1 MQCSSVD
8 LPDPDGPMI
17 AVDLPTSKP
26 MSTWSRATTRV
37 FPSPWILVSP
47 SARAAMI
54 PVVAEDCNRVASPAV
69 VSVIT
74 EPPRYPLTEVSPD

>member
-1 MQCSSVD
+1 MQCNSVD

-37 FPSPWILVSP
+37 FPSP
-47 SARAAMI
+47 
-54 PVVAEDCNRVASPAV
+54 
-69 VSVIT
+69 
-74 EPPRYPLTEVSPD
+74 